1 MSVGLVAPFAATIL
15 ILALAVI
22 FTRLWVNDTAS
33 RAVRELHTLG
43 IQPGRT
49 YKLGGAWAL
58 LAVRERRNLL
68 WAVLAVIA
76 WMALVVSLDL
86 ARTVGSLGIR

>member
-1 MSVGLVAPFAATIL
+1 MSIGLVAPFAATIL

-22 FTRLWVNDTAS
+22 FTRLWVNDTTS

-43 IQPGRT
+43 IRPGRT
-49 YKLGGAWAL
+49 YRLGGAWAL
-58 LAVRERRNLL
+58 HAVRERRNLL
-68 WAVLAVIA
+68 WAALAVIA

-86 ARTVGSLGIR
+86 ARAVGSPGIR

>member
-1 MSVGLVAPFAATIL
+1 MSIGLVAPFAATIL

-43 IQPGRT
+43 IRPGRT
-49 YKLGGAWAL
+49 YKLGGAWTL
-58 LAVRERRNLL
+58 LAVRERRNML
-68 WAVLAVIA
+68 WAALAVIA

-86 ARTVGSLGIR
+86 ARTVGSPGVR